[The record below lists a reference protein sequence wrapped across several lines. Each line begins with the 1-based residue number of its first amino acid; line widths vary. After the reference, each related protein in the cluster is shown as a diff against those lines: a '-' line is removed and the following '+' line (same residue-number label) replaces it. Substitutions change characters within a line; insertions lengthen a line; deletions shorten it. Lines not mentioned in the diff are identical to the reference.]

1 MARSAA
7 AVVPSGLPR
16 TQEEPLG
23 ARPRLT
29 LGDQAH
35 INLRVGASTSVAD
48 DSGGGATLYL
58 GLAMHV

>member
-1 MARSAA
+1 VARSAA

-29 LGDQAH
+29 QEGTHQSAGRGFDFWRGRFGRRRDAL
-35 INLRVGASTSVAD
+35 
-48 DSGGGATLYL
+48 L
-58 GLAMHV
+58 GLALHV